1 MSTFSLA
8 FIVYR
13 LFHGSC
19 SDQHEM
25 ISYCGFDVH
34 FSNNDHSPEH
44 PKRFI
49 ELYRTEEKEVGDRGD
64 QEEKREN
71 EKGKGNQASN

>member
-1 MSTFSLA
+1 
-8 FIVYR
+8 
-13 LFHGSC
+13 
-19 SDQHEM
+19 M

-44 PKRFI
+44 PKKFI
-49 ELYRTEEKEVGDRGD
+49 ELYRTEEKEVRDRGD

-71 EKGKGNQASN
+71 EKGKGQSSQ